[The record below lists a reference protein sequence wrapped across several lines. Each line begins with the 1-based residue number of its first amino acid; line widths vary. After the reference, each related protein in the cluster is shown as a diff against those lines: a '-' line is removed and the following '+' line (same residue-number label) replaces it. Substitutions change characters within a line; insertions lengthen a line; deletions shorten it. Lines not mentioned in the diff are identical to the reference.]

1 MNNNTPVL
9 KTNLT
14 DYNINQTENKAIK
27 FDIDCIG
34 FGYSEVLPIDT
45 IITDSTIDLKK
56 IKMFIVGDNSIFII
70 SDELYTDKEFIRPEF
85 EYFDNFQFYE
95 VVAIPSKDV
104 NVNVNNIVNTL
115 ETSPKGIIENEII
128 KEVSKWITPLI

>member
-14 DYNINQTENKAIK
+14 DYNINQTENKALK
-27 FDIDCIG
+27 FDFDCFG

-56 IKMFIVGDNSIFII
+56 IKNIIVGNDSIFII
-70 SDELYTDKEFIRPEF
+70 ANDSYTDKEFIKPEL

-104 NVNVNNIVNTL
+104 NNIVNIL

-128 KEVSKWITPLI
+128 KEVSK